1 MEVENGSSNRAA
13 ALNLMTF
20 NIRHDHHDDSPT
32 SPFATPPVRDDAS
45 NVTLFGGEQPWSI
58 RKWKVVD
65 TILLYSPDVLA
76 LQEPVYHQL
85 QDLEALIGDEYE
97 WIGAGRNDGDKQGEF
112 SAVFYKRQILTVDS
126 WKTIWLSEEPEVA
139 GSKGWDARH
148 PRTATQVT
156 FTRTADDAKFTVF
169 NAHLDHKG
177 LESREEA
184 SKLILNRAREAG
196 DLGAVFLLGDLN
208 STESDP
214 AYLTL
219 TGSKY
224 EHSKGSN
231 DTLAN
236 LQELNNTCASAYTNK
251 TGIPTST
258 EEGNI
263 HLPTHRVIRPG
274 QILAN
279 LKKQKKEQEEQ
290 EKAEKFFLDAQY
302 ALKTRLNT
310 KGEQGTLSGPFGYRD
325 TFTSFGSGDEFK
337 RAPIRIDFIMALES
351 NVTKVK
357 VLLLAVLPNQ
367 FDDGLIIS
375 DHRPVLAK
383 VTW

>member
-1 MEVENGSSNRAA
+1 M
-13 ALNLMTF
+13 
-20 NIRHDHHDDSPT
+20 
-32 SPFATPPVRDDAS
+32 
-45 NVTLFGGEQPWSI
+45 
-58 RKWKVVD
+58 
-65 TILLYSPDVLA
+65 
-76 LQEPVYHQL
+76 
-85 QDLEALIGDEYE
+85 
-97 WIGAGRNDGDKQGEF
+97 
-112 SAVFYKRQILTVDS
+112 
-126 WKTIWLSEEPEVA
+126 
-139 GSKGWDARH
+139 
-148 PRTATQVT
+148 
-156 FTRTADDAKFTVF
+156 F

-177 LESREEA
+177 LVSREEA
-184 SKLILNRAREAG
+184 SKLILSKAREAS

-208 STESDP
+208 STEDDP
-214 AYLTL
+214 AYITL

-236 LQELNNTCASAYTNK
+236 LEELNNVCASAYTNK
-251 TGIPTST
+251 TGIPIST

-279 LKKQKKEQEEQ
+279 LKRQKEEEET
-290 EKAEKFFLDAQY
+290 EKYFLDAQY
-302 ALKTRLNT
+302 ALKTRVNT
-310 KGEQGTLSGPFGYRD
+310 KGKPGTLSGPFGFRD

-357 VLLLAVLPNQ
+357 ILLLAVLPNQ